1 MAKRRGNS
9 GGPGRG
15 RTRRPGG
22 RCCPKW
28 ALACPERYGD
38 PLLRETAVRLNVALA
53 RARRRDFQ
61 AIRFLLDLWRTMGR
75 MSFED
80 VLHGRPPQDPRRA

>member
-1 MAKRRGNS
+1 MANRRGNS

-15 RTRRPGG
+15 RTRRP
-22 RCCPKW
+22 RTCCPRR
-28 ALACPERYGD
+28 ALLCPARYSD
-38 PLLRETAVRLNVALA
+38 PLLRATAIRLNVALA
-53 RARRRDFQ
+53 RARGRRFQ

-75 MSFED
+75 MSLKD

>member
-15 RTRRPGG
+15 RTKRIRK
-22 RCCPKW
+22 CCPDA
-28 ALACPERYGD
+28 ALLCPERYSD
-38 PLLRETAVRLNVALA
+38 PLLRETAARLNRVLALSQ
-53 RARRRDFQ
+53 RRHFQ
-61 AIRFLLDLWRTMGR
+61 AIRFLLDLWRTMAR
-75 MSFED
+75 MSLAD

>member
-9 GGPGRG
+9 GGSGRD
-15 RTRRPGG
+15 RTRRPG
-22 RCCPKW
+22 RCCPKR
-28 ALACPERYGD
+28 ALACPGKYSD

-53 RARRRDFQ
+53 RARRRHFQ
-61 AIRFLLDLWRTMGR
+61 AIRFLLDLWRTMAR